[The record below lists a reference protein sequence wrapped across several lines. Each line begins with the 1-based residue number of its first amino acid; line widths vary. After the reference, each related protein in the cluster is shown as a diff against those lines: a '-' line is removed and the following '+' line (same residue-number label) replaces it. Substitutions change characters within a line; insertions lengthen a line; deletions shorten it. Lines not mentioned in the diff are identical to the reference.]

1 VDKCVSDVMSTPVIA
16 CTPDTPI
23 RRVARRMRE
32 HDVSALVVVD
42 DAGSLVGII
51 SQTDLVT
58 LRAFE
63 DEWQVLRA
71 EHVMIRS
78 VVTTTPDT
86 LLREASAQMIDARIH
101 RLVVCDPGGDGR
113 RPIGVLSM
121 TDVVREMAG
130 GEQPEE

>member
-1 VDKCVSDVMSTPVIA
+1 MDKRVADVMSTRVIS

-32 HDVSALVVVD
+32 SDVSALIVVD
-42 DAGSLVGII
+42 EEGSVVGII

-58 LRAFE
+58 LRAYE

-86 LLREASAQMIDARIH
+86 LLRDASAQMIEARVH
-101 RLVVCDPGGDGR
+101 RLVVCDPEGTSR
-113 RPIGVLSM
+113 RPVGVLSM

-130 GEQPEE
+130 DDDQLE